1 MDKLK
6 ITVNGKSFEAEG
18 NSLMEIIDKFL
29 NESIEEVEQHI
40 NDVPKPYENYEDYL
54 GIVDLDIAKCGTKE
68 QYDNLK
74 KKLNN
79 RLEWIKKHPKADL
92 NNVQARLNIIYDATK
107 ELIKKLDYIRRA
119 YEAVQLYYIGVKN
132 YNKKNED

>member
-29 NESIEEVEQHI
+29 NKSIEEVEQHI

-68 QYDNLK
+68 QYDDLK
-74 KKLNN
+74 IKLNK
-79 RLEWIKKHPKADL
+79 RLEWIKNHPKVNLDDTEM
-92 NNVQARLNIIYDATK
+92 RLKIVYDATK
-107 ELIKKLDYIRRA
+107 ELIRKLDYIRRA
-119 YEAVQLYYIGVKN
+119 YEAVQLYYVGVRN

>member
-40 NDVPKPYENYEDYL
+40 NDVPQPYENYEDYL

-68 QYDNLK
+68 QYDDLK
-74 KKLNN
+74 LKLNK
-79 RLEWIKKHPKADL
+79 RLECIKNHPKADL
-92 NNVQARLNIIYDATK
+92 NNVQVRLSIIYEATK
-107 ELIKKLDYIRRA
+107 ELIKKLDYIKRS
-119 YEAVQLYYIGVKN
+119 YEAVQLYYVNVKN

>member
-68 QYDNLK
+68 QYDDLK
-74 KKLNN
+74 MKLDK
-79 RLEWIKKHPKADL
+79 RLEWIKNHPKADL
-92 NNVQARLNIIYDATK
+92 NNVQARLSIIYEATK
-107 ELIKKLDYIRRA
+107 ELIKKLDYIKRS
-119 YEAVQLYYIGVKN
+119 YEAVQLYYVNVKN